1 MLIKIMER
9 WATKQEEILII
20 YTMDKVHVNM
30 VHKYLCN
37 WCESVREINNAME
50 KLARMTNKQL
60 TEEKTHMANRLMKR
74 L

>member
-1 MLIKIMER
+1 MLIKIKER

-30 VHKYLCN
+30 VHKYLRN
-37 WCESVREINNAME
+37 WCESVREINNPME

>member
-30 VHKYLCN
+30 VHKYLHS
-37 WCESVREINNAME
+37 WCESVREINNPME